1 MSING
6 IRVDKIE
13 LINHSNNY
21 ELRKDGHSAFYDHE
35 EKLSET
41 VPDFEDYLS
50 EMTQMLV
57 NV

>member
-6 IRVDKIE
+6 IRVEKIE

-21 ELRKDGHSAFYDHE
+21 ELYKDGHSAFYDHE
-35 EKLSET
+35 ESLEET
-41 VPDFEDYLS
+41 VPDFEDYLA

-57 NV
+57 NA

>member
-21 ELRKDGHSAFYDHE
+21 ELHKDGHSAFYDHE

-57 NV
+57 NA